1 MADSTIKPDSGNDLV
16 LQNNGGTGK
25 IEVNDGGEITVTL
38 GGSAGDDLNIDSN
51 TLVVSS
57 DTNRVGVGIAEP
69 VEEVHITGDD
79 PTLLIEHTASSY
91 GEANLKLGND
101 SGTNASTIQY
111 DTTQASLYVKNLYPI
126 TAGTY
131 GRIFF
136 QQNVGGSLT
145 DVLTIDNRNVSIN
158 DGNLVI
164 GTGGHGIDFSAQT
177 TSSTGSPDTT
187 AGAEVLDHYETGLF
201 TPELYCGTTKQTL
214 SREVGGYIKIGDF
227 CHVQISIIVNG
238 AISGSGAMQIHNLPF
253 AAPACDSAGHART
266 TGIVGYTNASI
277 NPMGILSSGNT
288 ILDLWTNSTAGSGGT
303 LSTLVYNSDVP
314 SSWNIHLSI
323 SMSTFPSI

>member
-1 MADSTIKPDSGNDLV
+1 MADSTKKPDSGNDLV

-126 TAGTY
+126 TAGPY

-145 DVLTIDNRNVSIN
+145 DVLTIDN
-158 DGNLVI
+158 
-164 GTGGHGIDFSAQT
+164 
-177 TSSTGSPDTT
+177 
-187 AGAEVLDHYETGLF
+187 
-201 TPELYCGTTKQTL
+201 
-214 SREVGGYIKIGDF
+214 
-227 CHVQISIIVNG
+227 
-238 AISGSGAMQIHNLPF
+238 
-253 AAPACDSAGHART
+253 
-266 TGIVGYTNASI
+266 
-277 NPMGILSSGNT
+277 
-288 ILDLWTNSTAGSGGT
+288 
-303 LSTLVYNSDVP
+303 
-314 SSWNIHLSI
+314 
-323 SMSTFPSI
+323 